1 MMMKNKE
8 SIGIGI
14 VISTDDQ
21 SKLFGS
27 NLILP
32 LIFLNSPFTSTDD
45 CFAKNIILLLAI
57 FIECVVDV
65 FIGV

>member
-1 MMMKNKE
+1 MKNKE

-32 LIFLNSPFTSTDD
+32 LIF
-45 CFAKNIILLLAI
+45 
-57 FIECVVDV
+57 
-65 FIGV
+65 